1 MKRIIFIALA
11 TVLALAGFSYF
22 SKSQAS
28 ESTEA
33 EENTDYSNIPL
44 TARQVKTA
52 GIVLGHAEDR
62 DIDAMLN
69 VNGQIVLRAKDKGSV
84 ASLMGGIVKRIFVTE
99 GQHVSM
105 GQTVAMIENTDVVSL
120 QRELYSASKE
130 CEFARRDMQRQQQLD
145 KNGAGIERNL
155 EQARKEYNI
164 SKAKMQG
171 IAQQLSQMGVGT
183 ASALQGHFQTSFPVK
198 APISGTVSSIT
209 TSLGGYADMQ
219 TPLMTIRDNSA
230 VECDLNVYEKDLGKV
245 KVGDPVMLT
254 VTNEPDSKVYG
265 KVYGMNRY
273 FSDGTKAVAVHVRLL
288 SGHGNLFDGQYVNGQ
303 ISVGSHRSKA
313 LPSNAIIRSD
323 GKSYIFALNGKPGK
337 GRYHFSRHEVTTGE
351 TGNGFTA
358 VKLCKH
364 IQQGQEIVTGNAFYL
379 ASMTGDHGED

>member
-1 MKRIIFIALA
+1 MKRIIFIAVA
-11 TVLALAGFSYF
+11 TVLALAGFSFF

-28 ESTEA
+28 ESTET

-84 ASLMGGIVKRIFVTE
+84 ASLMGGIVKHIFVTE
-99 GQHVSM
+99 GQHVSK

-130 CEFARRDMQRQQQLD
+130 CEFVRRDMLRQQQLD

-164 SKAKMQG
+164 SKAKMQS

-198 APISGTVSSIT
+198 API
-209 TSLGGYADMQ
+209 
-219 TPLMTIRDNSA
+219 
-230 VECDLNVYEKDLGKV
+230 
-245 KVGDPVMLT
+245 
-254 VTNEPDSKVYG
+254 
-265 KVYGMNRY
+265 
-273 FSDGTKAVAVHVRLL
+273 
-288 SGHGNLFDGQYVNGQ
+288 
-303 ISVGSHRSKA
+303 
-313 LPSNAIIRSD
+313 
-323 GKSYIFALNGKPGK
+323 
-337 GRYHFSRHEVTTGE
+337 
-351 TGNGFTA
+351 
-358 VKLCKH
+358 
-364 IQQGQEIVTGNAFYL
+364 
-379 ASMTGDHGED
+379 